1 MEPIVEEEEEAPPKI
16 HEENKETENK
26 EKVTSDTQ
34 NPTNNNDKNNS
45 DQGIVCDT
53 GMNYKHTYLYATQGQ
68 SCQTGFFE
76 WAPRDRNMKVKTGW
90 TSKVSQISGFQNHLP
105 KKI

>member
-1 MEPIVEEEEEAPPKI
+1 MTHIFSFSDEVIDSLEPIVEEEEEAPPKI

-34 NPTNNNDKNNS
+34 NPTNNNDKNDKTNS

-76 WAPRDRNMKVKTGW
+76 
-90 TSKVSQISGFQNHLP
+90 
-105 KKI
+105 